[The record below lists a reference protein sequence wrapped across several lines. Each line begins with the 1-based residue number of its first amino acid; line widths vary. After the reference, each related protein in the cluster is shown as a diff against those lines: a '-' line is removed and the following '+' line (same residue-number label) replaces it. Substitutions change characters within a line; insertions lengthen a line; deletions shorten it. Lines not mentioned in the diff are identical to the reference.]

1 MRTQTATVFH
11 YGRFLALAIA
21 GTAMLFAATA
31 TAAEEIKIG
40 GTGNALGTMRLF
52 ADAFGK
58 HNPDV
63 KVTVLPSL
71 GTSGAIKG
79 ISKDLLDIGL
89 SSRTLTEEER
99 KLGAMALEYA
109 RAPLVFAVS
118 TKSPVTALTLDQIA
132 DIYNGKMTNWPD
144 GSVIRPILRQVG
156 DDNTR
161 QIRLMSPALDKA
173 LAAPEQHPGMPFA
186 TNDQEAADKAES
198 IPGALVATTLSLIKS
213 EDRQLRALMLNG
225 VEPTPGNAASG
236 KYPLVKQFFLVTRR
250 DPAAPA
256 KRFIAFIQSPAGRE
270 ILIRT
275 GHWTP

>member
-1 MRTQTATVFH
+1 MQKQTATVFCR
-11 YGRFLALAIA
+11 GRLLAFAIA
-21 GTAMLFAATA
+21 STAMFFSVGVG
-31 TAAEEIKIG
+31 AAEEIKIG

-63 KVTVLPSL
+63 KITVLPSV

-79 ISKDLLDIGL
+79 ISKGLLDIGL
-89 SSRTLTEEER
+89 SSRALTEEER

-132 DIYNGKMTNWPD
+132 DIYSGKMANWPD

-236 KYPLVKQFFLVTRR
+236 KYPLVKQFFLMIRP
-250 DPAAPA
+250 DPAPA
-256 KRFIAFIQSPAGRE
+256 VKRFIAFLQSSAGRD

-275 GHWTP
+275 GHWIP